1 MKINAIS
8 LSLCTVF
15 MYGKIDIRYFRHLG
29 EIFRKR
35 IIRSVIS
42 NITVIAKAVSN
53 SNSKVSK

>member
-1 MKINAIS
+1 MKINSIS

-15 MYGKIDIRYFRHLG
+15 MYGKIDIRYLRHLG

-42 NITVIAKAVSN
+42 NMIVIVKVVSD
-53 SNSKVSK
+53 SNSKR